1 MRFFLCPFIVQANNP
16 GYNNLRL
23 IYLTRMNITIK
34 EGYCYQEINRLVD
47 VTSTAKAARLMKMAR
62 CKNVEELDIE
72 EASRR
77 GFDELADWAI
87 PETDKL
93 YLIDDY
99 ILVCI
104 PKGKG
109 KAI

>member
-1 MRFFLCPFIVQANNP
+1 
-16 GYNNLRL
+16 
-23 IYLTRMNITIK
+23 MNITIK

-62 CKNVEELDIE
+62 CKNVEELDSE

-77 GFDELADWAI
+77 GFEELADWAI